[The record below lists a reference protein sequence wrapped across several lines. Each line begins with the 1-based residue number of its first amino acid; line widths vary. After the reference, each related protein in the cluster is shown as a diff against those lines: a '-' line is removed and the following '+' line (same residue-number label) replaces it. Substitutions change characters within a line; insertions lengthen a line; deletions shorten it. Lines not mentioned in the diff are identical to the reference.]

1 MMKSKLL
8 AAAMISMTLTGA
20 AKATPITYAVS
31 EFFQTANRTV
41 NQSVAGS
48 ITTDGTLGLLG
59 PSNIID
65 WNLVST
71 QFTTVF
77 NPPGGV
83 SSVTQF
89 FDYLGPLSRGSNPPN
104 SVLTAVD
111 NIIATP
117 LTLAVSNTGTANFQI
132 NAADQFGPLFAAV
145 QFQTSISSGGPPVP
159 SWSICVDN
167 PQGCGTTVLPFD
179 PFGVFADGKA
189 VPAAVPGPVVG
200 AGLPGLIL
208 ACGVLLA
215 LARHRR
221 QIV

>member
-1 MMKSKLL
+1 M
-8 AAAMISMTLTGA
+8 
-20 AKATPITYAVS
+20 
-31 EFFQTANRTV
+31 
-41 NQSVAGS
+41 
-48 ITTDGTLGLLG
+48 
-59 PSNIID
+59 
-65 WNLVST
+65 
-71 QFTTVF
+71 
-77 NPPGGV
+77 
-83 SSVTQF
+83 
-89 FDYLGPLSRGSNPPN
+89 SRGSNPPN

-179 PFGVFADGKA
+179 PCGVFADGKA